1 MVIKIDNRE
10 TNLNTI
16 LSSIKQDIPV
26 QIEALPLGDI
36 ILLPNEDEEIIIE
49 RKTLVDLA
57 ASIRDG
63 RYTEQSIR
71 LHNSSCPNHNIFYLI
86 EGDLTFFKP
95 SKFNNIDKNAL
106 ISAITTLSYY
116 KGFSVYKTNTLVE
129 SAEWIL
135 GFYKKIKKE
144 KKIPFYSIN
153 ISKPLEYSNT
163 RVKST
168 NINKKPIY

>member
-1 MVIKIDNRE
+1 MGMVIKIDNRE

-57 ASIRDG
+57 
-63 RYTEQSIR
+63 ESIR

-135 GFYKKIKKE
+135 GFY
-144 KKIPFYSIN
+144 
-153 ISKPLEYSNT
+153 
-163 RVKST
+163 
-168 NINKKPIY
+168 